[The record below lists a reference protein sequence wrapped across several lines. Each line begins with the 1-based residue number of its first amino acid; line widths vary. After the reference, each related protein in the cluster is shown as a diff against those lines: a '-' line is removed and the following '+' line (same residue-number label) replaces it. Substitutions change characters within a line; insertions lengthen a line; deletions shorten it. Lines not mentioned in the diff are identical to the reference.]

1 MPTYEYECE
10 KCKIRFEISHS
21 IKQPPLED
29 CPKCKAV
36 KSLERLISEP
46 FMIIDKTPK
55 TLGSMA
61 DKNNRTMGK
70 YKLEDK
76 IQENIDRKN
85 KAQDKLLEESEK
97 ITGVKPVDK
106 RKIKKSWF
114 NKDSNNPTKLAKLT
128 KEQKKNYIEK
138 GKLP

>member
-55 TLGSMA
+55 TLGSIA
-61 DKNNRTMGK
+61 DKNTRKMGK
-70 YKLEDK
+70 YELEEK
-76 IQENIDRKN
+76 QHEHKERRTKAKERAIQETLGTNVLN
-85 KAQDKLLEESEK
+85 TSN
-97 ITGVKPVDK
+97 
-106 RKIKKSWF
+106 KKSKLT
-114 NKDSNNPTKLAKLT
+114 KDEQHLKKLTKLT
-128 KEQKKNYIEK
+128 KEQQIKYIEK
-138 GKLP
+138 GTL